1 MTIRF
6 IVRPARIK
14 RTPKRLSRLLGARR
28 TAPVNGPS
36 PFDWHRDLFLAYPP
50 PDKVLNSDDKYATCH
65 SLYTANKPQQ
75 RALLAAEGVP
85 IVPCVWGDFIFGGEN
100 VDWSHGYITR
110 PLRHSS
116 GDGFL
121 FTAHPPQ
128 RYSDT
133 YFSPCIKKVK
143 EFRVIYYRGQRVSTY
158 LKTNPNGVPY
168 NEPWNFS
175 NGCVFHT
182 ITRPENDILKHIN
195 FYDTLDVC
203 TYSRHTSLCAYD
215 ILLDENNKAY
225 VSEINLSPGISIP
238 RTLSAIQN
246 IEQQRIEA

>member
-6 IVRPARIK
+6 IVRPPRIK

-36 PFDWHRDLFLAYPP
+36 PFDWRKDLFLAYPP
-50 PDKVLNSDDKYATCH
+50 PDKVQNADSKYVTCH

-75 RALLAAEGVP
+75 RALLAAERVP
-85 IVPCVWGDFIFGGEN
+85 TVPCVWGDSIILG
-100 VDWSHGYITR
+100 DMHDCSYGYISR

-121 FTAHPPQ
+121 FTNSLPQ
-128 RYSDT
+128 RHSDI
-133 YFSPCIKKVK
+133 YISPCIKKVK

-175 NGCVFHT
+175 CGCIFHT

-195 FYDTLDVC
+195 LYDTLDNC
-203 TYSRHTSLCAYD
+203 AYSKHLSLCAYD
-215 ILLDENNKAY
+215 ILLDEDNKPY

-238 RTLSAIQN
+238 RTLSAIKT
-246 IEQQRIEA
+246 IEQQLVEA

>member
-6 IVRPARIK
+6 IVRPPRIK

-50 PDKVLNSDDKYATCH
+50 PDKVQNANDEYVACH
-65 SLYTANKPQQ
+65 SLYTATKPQQ
-75 RALLAAEGVP
+75 RLLLARCDIP
-85 IVPCVWGDFIFGGEN
+85 TIPCFYEDTIFSEE
-100 VDWSHGYITR
+100 VDWSHGFITR

-121 FTAHPPQ
+121 FTASRPRFLP
-128 RYSDT
+128 DT
-133 YFSPCIKKVK
+133 YISPCIKKVK

-203 TYSRHTSLCAYD
+203 TYSKHTSLCAYD
-215 ILLDENNKAY
+215 ILLDEDNKAY

-238 RTLSAIQN
+238 RTLSAIKN